1 MIVKPIRDKAVIEK
15 YISMDDHRFL
25 FKLAG
30 LLIPVI
36 GVPFFTILFFI
47 VFIVSYI
54 YGMLILYYIWG
65 INIAIWVF
73 PVSFYAILSL
83 FLWYLGRR
91 LYNRRGK
98 IFWMIYPSLILGFIA
113 SLYFSFGYVFD
124 GPL

>member
-54 YGMLILYYIWG
+54 Y
-65 INIAIWVF
+65 V
-73 PVSFYAILSL
+73 
-83 FLWYLGRR
+83 
-91 LYNRRGK
+91 
-98 IFWMIYPSLILGFIA
+98 
-113 SLYFSFGYVFD
+113 
-124 GPL
+124 

>member
-1 MIVKPIRDKAVIEK
+1 
-15 YISMDDHRFL
+15 MDDHRFL

>member
-47 VFIVSYI
+47 MFMVEYI

-73 PVSFYAILSL
+73 PVSFYAILL
-83 FLWYLGRR
+83 TCA
-91 LYNRRGK
+91 
-98 IFWMIYPSLILGFIA
+98 P
-113 SLYFSFGYVFD
+113 
-124 GPL
+124 